1 MKSLKFKPAIN
12 EADEPNNDFLSI
24 VFFFLAARPATE
36 LQSAMQEKLCE
47 YEIVKRSHVKKG

>member
-1 MKSLKFKPAIN
+1 MKNLKFKTATN
-12 EADEPNNDFLSI
+12 KADETNNDFLNVN

-47 YEIVKRSHVKKG
+47 LKL